1 MSYNIASSKLFL
13 KTAVLEIPSYQLK
26 KHSPQCRP
34 YCTLQRNRRRF
45 WDWRF
50 RLRGRILFPKTVLPD
65 HSLRLCKPS
74 LRRFFVFKVVPLKG
88 SQNFLHKR
96 IFKKERTEVFAMPDR
111 QPFFPNATHR
121 ERDRRMR
128 EAPNRLLSRFPT
140 KPEDLP
146 SAVCN
151 IALYRHGSYCGSCA

>member
-1 MSYNIASSKLFL
+1 MIAHLEKLYLQHLFQDAVSCNSPYYRELQYRIFKVISKNCSFRDSQKPFCRIVLSQSY
-13 KTAVLEIPSYQLK
+13 
-26 KHSPQCRP
+26 
-34 YCTLQRNRRRF
+34 
-45 WDWRF
+45 
-50 RLRGRILFPKTVLPD
+50 
-65 HSLRLCKPS
+65 KPP

-146 SAVCN
+146 SAVCSTE
-151 IALYRHGSYCGSCA
+151 LYRYGSYCGSCA